1 YYRSNKSSNWRPDG
15 GFRNGDGDVGYF
27 QVEALAMLEGL
38 KLAWS
43 WSFQKQRIVEVR
55 TIHEWFYKGWEVKCR
70 LILRDSNKVADCLD
84 NEAKGRMNQLV
95 VLNDPPQNVRH
106 ILEEDIQHA
115 LHSKAAYV
123 EA

>member
-1 YYRSNKSSNWRPDG
+1 
-15 GFRNGDGDVGYF
+15 
-27 QVEALAMLEGL
+27 MLEGL

-43 WSFQKQRIVEVR
+43 WSFQKVEIKSDNALLIDTLRNGLVAVNNIVEVR

-70 LILRDSNKVADCLD
+70 LIVRDSNKVVDCLD
-84 NEAKGRMNQLV
+84 NEARGRMNQLV

-106 ILEEDIQHA
+106 ILEEDIQHV